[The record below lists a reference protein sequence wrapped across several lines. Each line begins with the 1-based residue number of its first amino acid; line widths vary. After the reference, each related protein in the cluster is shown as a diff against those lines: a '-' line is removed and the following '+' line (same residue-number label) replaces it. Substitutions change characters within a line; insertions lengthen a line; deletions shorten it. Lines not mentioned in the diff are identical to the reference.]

1 MPLSMAMGQ
10 NASRFDE
17 AGEKRHRARMTEN
30 APNLRAKNTI
40 AYLVVAAG
48 RGSRAGEGLPK
59 QYRSLGKRAVLSH
72 TLSALHASAPEAV
85 IQVVIHPD
93 DQSLYDD
100 CLVNLEPLARTRVQ
114 SPVFGGATRQESVK
128 LGLEA
133 LAKLMPPDLV
143 LIHDAARPFV
153 DRDIVERAVKAA
165 QKYGAAAPGVALTDT
180 VKQVDD
186 QLMVVATPER
196 QFLRAVQT
204 PQAFQFLVILE
215 AHRKAADSRREYT
228 DDAMIAEFAGHSV
241 HLFLGDTK
249 NFKLTTPE
257 DFDRAM
263 EIINR
268 QTYADLPD
276 IRTGQGYDVHAF
288 EPGDRV
294 WLGGVEI
301 PHSFKLA
308 GHSDADVLLHAI
320 TDAILGAIAE
330 GDIGAHFP
338 PSDPRWKGAES
349 KIFLAHACQ
358 RVRERGGIIAHLDA
372 TIICEAPKIGPHRD
386 RIRHTLAALM
396 ALEVDR
402 VAIKATTTEGL
413 GFTGRKEGIAALAM
427 VTIRL
432 PSQ

>member
-1 MPLSMAMGQ
+1 MI
-10 NASRFDE
+10 
-17 AGEKRHRARMTEN
+17 EK
-30 APNLRAKNTI
+30 APELRPKNTI

-48 RGSRAGEGLPK
+48 RGSRAGEGIPK
-59 QYRSLGKRAVLSH
+59 QYRFLGNRVVLSH
-72 TLSALHASAPEAV
+72 TLSALHVCAPKAI
-85 IQVVIHPD
+85 IQVVIHAD
-93 DQSLYDD
+93 DQDLYEE
-100 CLVNLEPLARTRVQ
+100 CLKNLTPQARALVQ
-114 SPVFGGATRQESVK
+114 PAVFGGATRQESVR

-133 LAKLMPPDLV
+133 LANRTPPDVV

-153 DRDIVERAVKAA
+153 DPAIVERAVVSA
-165 QKYGAAAPGVALTDT
+165 QTYGAAAPGVALTDT
-180 VKQVDD
+180 VKQVND
-186 QLMVVATPER
+186 QLMVVATPDR
-196 QFLRAVQT
+196 HCLRAVQT
-204 PQAFQFLVILE
+204 PQAFQFLLILE
-215 AHRKAADSRREYT
+215 AHRKAADGHREYT

-263 EIINR
+263 DITKQHN
-268 QTYADLPD
+268 YADLPD

-301 PHSFKLA
+301 AHVFKLA
-308 GHSDADVLLHAI
+308 GHSDADVLMHAI
-320 TDAILGAIAE
+320 TDALLGAIAE

-349 KIFLAHACQ
+349 KIFLKHACQ
-358 RVRERGGIIAHLDA
+358 RVRERGGMIAHLDA

-386 RIRHTLAALM
+386 RIRHSLAVLM
-396 ALEVDR
+396 ALDVDR

-413 GFTGRKEGIAALAM
+413 GFTGRKEGIAALAIA
-427 VTIRL
+427 TIRL
-432 PSQ
+432 PS

>member
-1 MPLSMAMGQ
+1 MI
-10 NASRFDE
+10 
-17 AGEKRHRARMTEN
+17 EK
-30 APNLRAKNTI
+30 APELRPKNTI

-48 RGSRAGEGLPK
+48 RGSRAGEGIPK
-59 QYRSLGKRAVLSH
+59 QYRFLGNRVVLSH
-72 TLSALHASAPEAV
+72 TLSALHVCAPKAI
-85 IQVVIHPD
+85 IQVVIHAD
-93 DQSLYDD
+93 DQDLYEE
-100 CLVNLEPLARTRVQ
+100 CLKNLTPQARALVQ
-114 SPVFGGATRQESVK
+114 PAVFGGATRQESVR

-133 LAKLMPPDLV
+133 LANRTPPDVV

-153 DRDIVERAVKAA
+153 DPAIVERAVVSA
-165 QKYGAAAPGVALTDT
+165 QTYGAAAPGVALTDT
-180 VKQVDD
+180 VKQVND
-186 QLMVVATPER
+186 QLMVVATPDR
-196 QFLRAVQT
+196 HCLRAVQT
-204 PQAFQFLVILE
+204 PQAFQFLLILE
-215 AHRKAADSRREYT
+215 AHRKAADGHREYT

-263 EIINR
+263 DITKQHN
-268 QTYADLPD
+268 YADLPD

-301 PHSFKLA
+301 AHVFKLA
-308 GHSDADVLLHAI
+308 GHSDADVLMHAI
-320 TDAILGAIAE
+320 TDALLGAIAE

-349 KIFLAHACQ
+349 KIFLKHACQ
-358 RVRERGGIIAHLDA
+358 RVRERGGMIAHLDA

-386 RIRHTLAALM
+386 RIRHSLAALM
-396 ALEVDR
+396 ALDVDR

-413 GFTGRKEGIAALAM
+413 GFTGRKEGIAALAIA
-427 VTIRL
+427 TIRL
-432 PSQ
+432 PS

>member
-1 MPLSMAMGQ
+1 MP
-10 NASRFDE
+10 REFDDT
-17 AGEKRHRARMTEN
+17 GEKRHRARMIEK
-30 APNLRAKNTI
+30 ASELRPKNTI

-48 RGSRAGEGLPK
+48 RGSRAGEGIPK
-59 QYRSLGKRAVLSH
+59 QYRFLGNRVVLSH
-72 TLSALHASAPEAV
+72 TLSALHVCAPKAI
-85 IQVVIHPD
+85 IQVVIHAD
-93 DQSLYDD
+93 DQDLYEE
-100 CLVNLEPLARTRVQ
+100 CLKNLTPQARALVQ
-114 SPVFGGATRQESVK
+114 PAVFGGATRQESVR

-133 LAKLMPPDLV
+133 LANRTPPDVV

-153 DRDIVERAVKAA
+153 DPAIVERAVVSA
-165 QKYGAAAPGVALTDT
+165 QTYGAAAPGVALTDT
-180 VKQVDD
+180 VKQVND
-186 QLMVVATPER
+186 QLMVVATPDR
-196 QFLRAVQT
+196 HCLRAVQT
-204 PQAFQFLVILE
+204 PQAFQFLLILE
-215 AHRKAADSRREYT
+215 AHRKAADGHREYT

-263 EIINR
+263 DIIKQHN
-268 QTYADLPD
+268 YADLPD

-301 PHSFKLA
+301 AHVFKLA
-308 GHSDADVLLHAI
+308 GHSDADVLMHAI
-320 TDAILGAIAE
+320 TDALLGAIAE

-349 KIFLAHACQ
+349 KIFLKHACQ
-358 RVRERGGIIAHLDA
+358 RVRERGGMIAHLDA

-386 RIRHTLAALM
+386 RIRHSLAALM
-396 ALEVDR
+396 ALDVDR

-413 GFTGRKEGIAALAM
+413 GFTGRKEGIAALAIA
-427 VTIRL
+427 TIRL
-432 PSQ
+432 PS

>member
-1 MPLSMAMGQ
+1 
-10 NASRFDE
+10 
-17 AGEKRHRARMTEN
+17 MTEN
-30 APNLRAKNTI
+30 ASKLKAKNNI

-48 RGSRAGEGLPK
+48 RGSRAGAGLPK
-59 QYRSLGKRAVLSH
+59 QYRSLGSRPVLSH
-72 TLSALHASAPEAV
+72 TLSALHASAPGAL

-93 DQSLYDD
+93 DQLLYED
-100 CLVNLEPLARTRVQ
+100 CLISLEPQARLSVQ
-114 SPVFGGATRQESVK
+114 SPVFGGATRQESVR

-133 LAKLMPPDLV
+133 LATQSAPEIV

-153 DRDIVERAVKAA
+153 DRAIVERAVIAA
-165 QKYGAAAPGVALTDT
+165 QSYGAAAPGVALTDT
-180 VKQVDD
+180 VKQVND

-204 PQAFQFLVILE
+204 PQAFQFSVILE
-215 AHRKAADSRREYT
+215 AHRKAADSHGDYT

-241 HLFLGDTK
+241 HLFLGDIK
-249 NFKLTTPE
+249 NFKLTTSE

-263 EIINR
+263 ETINR
-268 QTYADLPD
+268 QLYADLPD

-301 PHSFKLA
+301 PHAFKLA
-308 GHSDADVLLHAI
+308 GHSDADVLMHAI

-338 PSDPRWKGAES
+338 PTDPRWKGAES

-358 RVRERGGIIAHLDA
+358 RVRERGGMIAHLDA
-372 TIICEAPKIGPHRD
+372 TIICEAPKVGPHRD
-386 RIRHTLAALM
+386 RIRHSLAALM

-413 GFTGRKEGIAALAM
+413 GFTGRKEGIAALAIA
-427 VTIRL
+427 TIRL